1 VAPGIAAVVEED
13 VKPDVRKWVPFEG
26 RFKEE
31 FDRKWAVDVQV
42 PEPEEQVQ
50 EKPIKEEPM
59 EVIDNVYFLRDEYNA

>member
-13 VKPDVRKWVPFEG
+13 VKPIVSKWVQFEG
-26 RFKEE
+26 GFKAE
-31 FDRKWAVDVQV
+31 FDRKWVEDVQV

-59 EVIDNVYFLRDEYNA
+59 EVIDSVYFLRDEYNA